1 MTSQISLSFECSA
14 LADQTFF
21 RRRLPTQPELQVP
34 TLRDDVRFAAQRGW
48 LARMRS
54 EYIGVMVARRF
65 WALLVDIN
73 APVDIQELA
82 LTMVLDEQRHTR
94 LCAHAAISL
103 GAEPEAVFE
112 LTQLQQARD
121 THLSIHEQVVQMV
134 VQTYAIGE
142 VTAMG
147 LVKHALQALPESGF
161 RDTLKLIAGDEVLH
175 ARIGPALLQEIQ
187 SGRTKDWLPAP
198 SDTKLKEWVSTYL
211 AAMRLRDVVEDDEI
225 ALYADPV
232 AAEQMRL
239 VGLPDPSQF
248 KDAYHLVLETNIP
261 DVLGHLL
268 T

>member
-21 RRRLPTQPELQVP
+21 RRRLPTQPELHVP

-121 THLSIHEQVVQMV
+121 ISVHGKLSKWLCKPTQS
-134 VQTYAIGE
+134 
-142 VTAMG
+142 
-147 LVKHALQALPESGF
+147 VKSLRWVGQHALQALLEWF

-175 ARIGPALLQEIQ
+175 ARIGPALLKEIQ
-187 SGRTKDWLPAP
+187 SGRTK
-198 SDTKLKEWVSTYL
+198 L
-211 AAMRLRDVVEDDEI
+211 ASCTI
-225 ALYADPV
+225 
-232 AAEQMRL
+232 
-239 VGLPDPSQF
+239 
-248 KDAYHLVLETNIP
+248 
-261 DVLGHLL
+261 
-268 T
+268 